1 MKKLWRD
8 IKLVYIKLQCWW
20 AIKRV
25 DIKLARLDI
34 KLRRKGLLEK
44 KQHD

>member
-34 KLRRKGLLEK
+34 KLRRKSLLEK